1 MALRYLY
8 VTTPHFKTTSVS
20 LVNQSSSFV
29 TIFATNSL
37 GAIALSEQVF
47 KFYIEILERG
57 TAGTFNMEQF
67 GIEALSS
74 LIRNTTMEWQERLQV
89 YIFLYQA
96 IIPPDHLLPIGTSA
110 YHFFA
115 S

>member
-8 VTTPHFKTTSVS
+8 VTTPHFKATSVT

-47 KFYIEILERG
+47 RFYVDILEKG
-57 TAGTFNMEQF
+57 TGGTFNMEQF
-67 GIEALSS
+67 GTEALSS
-74 LIRNTTMEWQERLQV
+74 LMRNTTMEWQERLQV

>member
-1 MALRYLY
+1 
-8 VTTPHFKTTSVS
+8 
-20 LVNQSSSFV
+20 
-29 TIFATNSL
+29 
-37 GAIALSEQVF
+37 
-47 KFYIEILERG
+47 
-57 TAGTFNMEQF
+57 MEQF
-67 GIEALSS
+67 GTEALSS
-74 LIRNTTMEWQERLQV
+74 LMRNTIMEWQERLQV